1 MALKK
6 VKGSLER
13 VFDKNLQDLVRGIR
27 SNKDNEAKYIASCI
41 DDIKQELRQ
50 ENIAVKANAVSKL
63 YYLQMLGY
71 DISWAAFNIIEVM
84 SSSKFTFK
92 RIGYLAAS
100 QCFHEGTDVLML
112 TTNMIRKDLGSKQ
125 MYDTGCALSS
135 LSCFLTSEMASDLAN
150 DIMGLMASTRPYIRK
165 KAVLLMYKIFL
176 KFPEA
181 LRPAFPRL
189 KDKLEDPDPGVQSAA
204 VNVIC
209 ELARKNPKNY
219 LSLAPLF
226 FKLMTSSTN
235 NWMLIKIIKL
245 FGALTP
251 LEPRLGKKLLEPL
264 TNLIHSTSAM
274 SLLYECINTVIS
286 VLISLSSGMPD
297 HSASIQL
304 CVQKLCILIEDSD
317 QNLKYLGL
325 LAMGKILKTH
335 PKSVQSHKD
344 LILDCLDDKDESI
357 RLRALDLLYGMV
369 SKKNLMEIVKKL
381 MIHVDRAEGSQY
393 RDELLAK
400 IIQICS
406 QNNYQYIVNFEWY
419 VSILVELT
427 RIEGTKH
434 GHLIASQMLDVAIRV
449 KAIRSFAVQQMAKLL
464 ENTSLLVGSAA
475 QLNGI
480 CEVLYAAA
488 WIVGEFSDFLLEP
501 RLTLEAMLRQRV
513 TSLPGHIQSIYVHN
527 IIKLYSA
534 ILIKL
539 EPDGDK
545 EKITEVTQLITEK
558 LPVFAESAN
567 LEVQERAC
575 CILQMLKYINKLQ
588 EKDVGVAEEV
598 AALFAG
604 ELNPVA
610 PKAQKK
616 VPIPEGLDLDKWINE
631 PPSES
636 SDDEVTIDTMFVHD
650 AHSGTSLRVSQKMR
664 YEEPDEDELRRRREI
679 RREEQASNP
688 HYLKDNRKKK
698 LKDLAAENDAT
709 VDGIPVAKIDLNVPL
724 HVPGFNVTDVYMK
737 KSKTSKKHKKKHR
750 KGKRGRHAS
759 ESSDDIQ
766 VAHKV
771 DIVEEEMPEGATF
784 SDDDE
789 DQRPL
794 DDPHRALDIDLD
806 RPLDDQDKI
815 PVREHRV
822 VKAGLKTEVGQEA
835 TEIIEGEKPKK
846 KHRKEKER
854 NEKKSKKDKKH
865 KKKSS
870 EAAEEAPPT
879 GEKEVDLMA
888 GMEEEVAEESPET
901 NGQVKDAAIP
911 TDSVGAEAKPEV
923 AKDDL
928 TFWLTKADSA
938 TPTVSTV
945 VEDAPEGVSE
955 SPADGKHKKHHKKEK
970 KTRKEKEKK
979 KKKRSH
985 KGHHDEEEAE
995 GDEIRTEEQMENG
1008 TPQENTPEIVIPQM
1022 SSYRLLAENSSI
1034 KMTYEIRVDQKM
1046 PNQVVVSVIFNNLTS
1061 AHVKSLDFNVLDSLN
1076 TRLIRG
1082 DSTSQHEG
1090 VKVPFQLPPG
1100 MANEGQFAFTVKSIT
1115 MTQKL
1120 RGTLTYMLKDEAGA
1134 TSEKIDFKV
1143 HLPVSAYLVPKQC
1156 SSTEYAELLSGGE
1169 LTSKQSITTPNVEMD
1184 FSIILARA
1192 CFFGHLSLVERVD
1205 TTASLYGLSI
1215 QGHHVCLL
1223 LKAMPNKSISVDG
1236 KSSDSSLLSSFLEEV
1251 KTFLTET

>member
-27 SNKDNEAKYIASCI
+27 NNKDSEAKYIASCI

-50 ENIAVKANAVSKL
+50 ENIAVKANAVAKL
-63 YYLQMLGY
+63 YYLEMLGY

-100 QCFHEGTDVLML
+100 QSFHEGTDVLML
-112 TTNMIRKDLGSKQ
+112 TTNMIRKDINSTNQ
-125 MYDTGCALSS
+125 YDASVAMNGLA
-135 LSCFLTSEMASDLAN
+135 CFTSPDLARDLAN
-150 DIMGLMASTRPYIRK
+150 DLMSLMASTKPYIRK

-304 CVQKLCILIEDSD
+304 CVQKLCILIEDTD

-406 QNNYQYIVNFEWY
+406 QNNYQYIINFEWY

-427 RIEGTKH
+427 KIEGTKH

-449 KAIRSFAVQQMAKLL
+449 KAIRAFAVQQMAKLL

-501 RLTLEAMLRQRV
+501 RSTLEAMLRQRV

-534 ILIKL
+534 ILMKL
-539 EPDGDK
+539 EPDGEK
-545 EKITEVTQLITEK
+545 EQITEVTQLISEK

-616 VPIPEGLDLDKWINE
+616 VPVPEGLDLDKWINE

-650 AHSGTSLRVSQKMR
+650 AHRVSHKTK
-664 YEEPDEDELRRRREI
+664 YEEPNEDELRRRRDV

-688 HYLKDNRKKK
+688 HYLKDSRKKK
-698 LKDLAAENDAT
+698 LKDLAAENDVT

-724 HVPGFNVTDVYMK
+724 HVPGFNVTDEYMK
-737 KSKTSKKHKKKHR
+737 KSKTSKKHRKKHK
-750 KGKRGRHAS
+750 KGKRGRHIS
-759 ESSDDIQ
+759 ESSDDIK
-766 VAHKV
+766 VAHTV
-771 DIVEEEMPEGATF
+771 DIVGEEMPEGATF

-789 DQRPL
+789 DDRAL

-806 RPLDDQDKI
+806 RPLDDHDKI
-815 PVREHRV
+815 PIREHRV
-822 VKAGLKTEVGQEA
+822 VAAGLKMETGQEA
-835 TEIIEGEKPKK
+835 TEIAEGEKPKK
-846 KHRKEKER
+846 KHHHRKEKEHK
-854 NEKKSKKDKKH
+854 EKKSKKDKKH
-865 KKKSS
+865 KKKSA
-870 EAAEEAPPT
+870 EAVEETPATNEEA
-879 GEKEVDLMA
+879 VDLMP
-888 GMEEEVAEESPET
+888 GMEEAEPTRT
-901 NGQVKDAAIP
+901 NGQITDAVTQAN
-911 TDSVGAEAKPEV
+911 TAGAEAKPGEP

-928 TFWLTKADSA
+928 SFWLSKASDEPSVA
-938 TPTVSTV
+938 TV
-945 VEDAPEGVSE
+945 VEDAPADTSE
-955 SPADGKHKKHHKKEK
+955 PPPEEKHKKHHKKEK
-970 KTRKEKEKK
+970 KAKKEKK
-979 KKKRSH
+979 EKKKRSH
-985 KGHHDEEEAE
+985 KGHHGDEERLEE
-995 GDEIRTEEQMENG
+995 EETGRTEQMENG
-1008 TPQENTPEIVIPQM
+1008 TVQESAPEVVIPPM
-1022 SSYRLLAENSSI
+1022 SSYRLLAENNSI
-1034 KMTYEIRVDQKM
+1034 KMMYETRVELKTQ
-1046 PNQVVVSVIFNNLTS
+1046 NQVVVSVIFSNLTS
-1061 AHVKSLDFNVLDSLN
+1061 SHLKSLDFNVLDSLN
-1076 TRLIRG
+1076 TRLIRV
-1082 DSTSQHEG
+1082 DLTSQHEG

-1100 MANEGQFAFTVKSIT
+1100 MTNEGQFAFTVKSIT
-1115 MTQKL
+1115 MAQKL
-1120 RGTLTYMLKDEAGA
+1120 RGTLTYMLKDDAGS

-1143 HLPVSAYLVPKQC
+1143 HLPVSAYFVPKQC
-1156 SSTEYAELLSGGE
+1156 SSAEYAELLSGGD
-1169 LTSKQSITTPNVEMD
+1169 LSSKQSMTIPNIEMD
-1184 FSIILARA
+1184 FSIVLARVH
-1192 CFFGHLSLVERVD
+1192 FFGHLSLVERVD
-1205 TTASLYGLSI
+1205 TTASLYGQSI
-1215 QGHHVCLL
+1215 QGHQVCLL
-1223 LKAMPNKSISVDG
+1223 LKALPNKSISVDG
-1236 KSSDSSLLSSFLEEV
+1236 KSSDSSLLSSLLDDV
-1251 KTFLTET
+1251 KTFLTEA